1 MISFPLYEFRI
12 SLVTSL
18 NISVLPGE
26 GGESGKMQIPERP
39 DFLLTSAP
47 MPDGVM
53 TGRFSGILT
62 LRNLSQ
68 GFFSPAH
75 PPVGAAFP
83 EDVDGLGELLLGTL
97 NVFLLLEPVGIIGMI
112 RCQLPPHSIP

>member
-1 MISFPLYEFRI
+1 MIFPSNMISFPLYEFRI

-39 DFLLTSAP
+39 AFLLTSAP

-68 GFFSPAH
+68 GFFRPAH
-75 PPVGAAFP
+75 PPVRPAFP
-83 EDVDGLGELLLGTL
+83 EEIDGPGELFLCPL
-97 NVFLLLEPVGIIGMI
+97 NVSPLLEPVCITGIIH
-112 RCQLPPHSIP
+112 C